1 MYLAKESIC
10 PATVDNLAER
20 NRNHHREG
28 GSRRSR
34 DGDQDRLQD
43 QQGTLCSQQAV
54 GHQDSQA
61 SQGLE
66 IYTKKLDRQRQ
77 PQKIFLGWR
86 RGNKHDTLTS
96 GGVYDAAQGGRTP
109 WNPRTESS
117 AGMEAEPPQL
127 SSPIFSSQSAT
138 LPTSPKFRLSPPIL
152 HFQLAKATRK
162 CKKNIEMVQEQRF
175 ED

>member
-28 GSRRSR
+28 GGLRRRSR

-86 RGNKHDTLTS
+86 RGNKPDTLKS
-96 GGVYDAAQGGRTP
+96 GGIYDAAQGGRTP
-109 WNPRTESS
+109 WNPRTESGGAVMGAQTS
-117 AGMEAEPPQL
+117 QRL
-127 SSPIFSSQSAT
+127 SPIHDFIFTEFDDDKFTEFSTSPIFADS
-138 LPTSPKFRLSPPIL
+138 
-152 HFQLAKATRK
+152 
-162 CKKNIEMVQEQRF
+162 N
-175 ED
+175 

>member
-28 GSRRSR
+28 GGLRRRSR

-86 RGNKHDTLTS
+86 RGNKHDTLMS
-96 GGVYDAAQGGRTP
+96 GGIYDAAQGGS
-109 WNPRTESS
+109 NPLESPDREQR
-117 AGMEAEPPQL
+117 GDGGR
-127 SSPIFSSQSAT
+127 
-138 LPTSPKFRLSPPIL
+138 TSPAVITDFLFTECNTANFTEIS
-152 HFQLAKATRK
+152 T
-162 CKKNIEMVQEQRF
+162 
-175 ED
+175 